1 MKIIKKIS
9 TKTVVGNINAKM
21 LPEDGSIREL
31 YQVIGIASAVQ
42 GGESNYGAW
51 QCLSGRFRAANLETG
66 DGVGSM
72 KAFLPTIAHDLVA
85 PQIVEGA
92 QVEFALIIG
101 ARRSDS
107 SPAGYEYT
115 AEPVFVS
122 EADPMKQLAKRV
134 EAARRVEAPRGV
146 IGGDFIT
153 RVSGTRS

>member
-9 TKTVVGNINAKM
+9 TKTVYGAVSAKM

-42 GGESNYGAW
+42 VGESNYGAW

-72 KAFLPTIAHDLVA
+72 KAFLPAIAHDLVA
-85 PQIVEGA
+85 PQIADGG

-101 ARRSDS
+101 AHRSDS

-115 AEPVFVS
+115 AETIFVS
-122 EADPMKQLAKRV
+122 EADPMNQLALRV
-134 EAARRVEAPRGV
+134 EAAREAAARGV
-146 IGGDFIT
+146 IGGEFIT
-153 RVSGTRS
+153 RVSGSRS